1 MNRRRMPAALAQAF
15 KQTEDIQHR
24 SELQGRITP
33 RVVRHTN
40 QVADLTDQLRY
51 LMSLQ

>member
-1 MNRRRMPAALAQAF
+1 MPAALAQAF